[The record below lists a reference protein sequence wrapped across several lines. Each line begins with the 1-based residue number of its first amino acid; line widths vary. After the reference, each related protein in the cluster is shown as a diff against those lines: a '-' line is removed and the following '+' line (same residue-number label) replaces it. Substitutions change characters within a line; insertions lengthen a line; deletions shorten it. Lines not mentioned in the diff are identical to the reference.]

1 MPQAGVYC
9 DASATERSCRA
20 EVWAYGVSSEAKT
33 APPLTLQSG
42 KTLAATSLFPPSS
55 LVGPLWPLLSEGLVT
70 RMFDWEAAPS
80 LGTFT
85 PSWEPQLGIPPPPH
99 QLSLGFPLPPH
110 QVLRLLSLC
119 HWACPSPWTQVPCS
133 GNQLPFLLGDQETL
147 ASLPSTSQGPVF

>member
-1 MPQAGVYC
+1 MPQAGVYH

-33 APPLTLQSG
+33 APHLTLQSG

-80 LGTFT
+80 LGAFT
-85 PSWEPQLGIPPPPH
+85 PSWEPQLGIPH
-99 QLSLGFPLPPH
+99 ISSLWG
-110 QVLRLLSLC
+110 S
-119 HWACPSPWTQVPCS
+119 
-133 GNQLPFLLGDQETL
+133 PFLLTR
-147 ASLPSTSQGPVF
+147 S